1 MNNILIYKK
10 TMRYSRPKFYAN
22 ATLLSP
28 VVCCKQYIRGMFQKF
43 LSLPCSCLGVCYAP
57 FKALTLTFIMML
69 IFSCCTVSFNNYSTL
84 YMAFLIPLACFHV
97 IELCIIIFESESFK
111 PGIIQTTKE
120 NCIVFLLF
128 VTYNVN
134 PNVRKATKCVDL
146 I

>member
-1 MNNILIYKK
+1 MQTQHFCLQLCVANSIYEGCSKSSYLYLIAVWE
-10 TMRYSRPKFYAN
+10 YAMHH
-22 ATLLSP
+22 S
-28 VVCCKQYIRGMFQKF
+28 
-43 LSLPCSCLGVCYAP
+43 
-57 FKALTLTFIMML
+57 KALTLTFIMML

-84 YMAFLIPLACFHV
+84 YMAYLIPLACFHV

-128 VTYNVN
+128 VTYNVH